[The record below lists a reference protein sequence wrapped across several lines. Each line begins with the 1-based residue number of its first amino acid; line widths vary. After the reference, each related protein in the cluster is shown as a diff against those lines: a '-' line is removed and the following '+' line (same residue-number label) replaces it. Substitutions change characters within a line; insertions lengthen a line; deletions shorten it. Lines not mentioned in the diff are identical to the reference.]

1 MAERLKD
8 QASAY
13 LRQHAGNPVDWWP
26 FSDEAFDEARR
37 RDVPVFISI
46 GYAACHWCHVMAH
59 ESFEDPEI
67 AEALNRGFVSIKVD
81 REERPDVDSAYMAA
95 TQALTGQG
103 GWPMSVFTLP
113 DGRPYYAGTYFPPRQ
128 LQGTPSFRQVLEA
141 VGGAWRERR
150 SDVEQS
156 ASQIAA
162 HLASNQLANRN
173 LLGDLSAAVPV
184 PGTGTGTAE
193 ALEAAVRALAET
205 EDAEFGGFGGATKF
219 PPSPLLRFLLAH
231 AHSTAP
237 TADTAAELAERTMT
251 VMALGGL
258 YDQVGG
264 GFARYTVDRRWQ
276 VPHFEKMLYDNAQLL
291 RSYAHLS
298 RLARDEDLRA
308 LALRVTGETAQWLA
322 DELTVPGGA
331 FASSLDADTLV
342 DGHRVEGATYVFTR
356 AELEGTLGAGSAAL
370 DLLDVDAD
378 DGASHRL
385 PGSTLRL
392 KAVPDA
398 AQAAVWAEART
409 KLAAVRAGRPLP
421 ARDGKVVAGWNGLAV
436 AGLADAALALAD
448 AGMPEDWMLPAAEA
462 AAGYLMDVH
471 WDGRILHRVSNDG
484 AAQGIEGLLEDYA
497 GAAEGLFSLYAA
509 TGNPRWHLDAQQLV
523 STAVERF
530 LSPEGLSDTA
540 LEPEQIRRAQGGQ
553 SAASPLDDAVPS
565 GTALFAGVLLTSAS
579 YGGPGSRRELAEALT
594 GHVRR
599 AAPAIPQAVGW
610 AMAVQQFILDGPQEL
625 AVTGTDA
632 GKVAE
637 LLAAGRR
644 AGGPGLVI
652 AHGTADGVPLLEGR
666 ETDLPALAYVCRGMV
681 CRRPVGSAG
690 ELRAELSAGKPD

>member
-1 MAERLKD
+1 MAERLKN

-26 FSDEAFDEARR
+26 FGDDAFDEARR

-67 AEALNRGFVSIKVD
+67 ARLLNRDFVSIKVD

-113 DGRPYYAGTYFPPRQ
+113 DGRTYYAGTYFPPRQ

-141 VGGAWRERR
+141 VSAAWRDRR

-156 ASQIAA
+156 AAQIAE
-162 HLASNQLANRN
+162 HLASNQLANRS
-173 LLGDLSAAVPV
+173 LLGNLSASVPL
-184 PGTGTGTAE
+184 PEPASGAAE
-193 ALEAAVRALAET
+193 ALEAAVAALAAAEDT
-205 EDAEFGGFGGATKF
+205 EYGGFGGAPKF

-231 AHSTAP
+231 AHGSAATAG
-237 TADTAAELAERTMT
+237 TAAELAGRTLT
-251 VMALGGL
+251 AMALGGL

-264 GFARYTVDRRWQ
+264 GFARYAVDRRWQ

-291 RSYAHLS
+291 RIYAHFS
-298 RLARDEDLRA
+298 RLAADVDLKS
-308 LALRVTGETAQWLA
+308 LALRVTRETAQWISAGLS
-322 DELTVPGGA
+322 VPGGA

-356 AELEGTLGAGSAAL
+356 AELEEILGAGSAAL
-370 DLLDVDAD
+370 DLLDLDAD

-392 KAVPDA
+392 RAIPDD
-398 AQAAVWAEART
+398 AQAAVWQDARAA
-409 KLAAVRAGRPLP
+409 LAAARSVRPQP
-421 ARDGKVVAGWNGLAV
+421 ERDGKVVAGWNGLAV

-448 AGMPEDWMLPAAEA
+448 AGMPEEWMLPAAET
-462 AAGYLMDVH
+462 AAGYLLDVH
-471 WDGRILHRVSNDG
+471 WDGRILRRVSSG
-484 AAQGIEGLLEDYA
+484 GQAQGIEGLLEDYA
-497 GAAEGLFSLYAA
+497 GVAEGLFALYAA
-509 TGNPRWHLDAQQLV
+509 TGNPRWHRAAQDLAA
-523 STAVERF
+523 TAVDRF
-530 LSPEGLSDTA
+530 LGPDGLSDTA
-540 LEPEQIRRAQGGQ
+540 LEAEQIRQAQGGQ
-553 SAASPLDDAVPS
+553 SAANPLDDAVPS
-565 GTALFAGVLLTSAS
+565 GTALLAGVLLTSAS
-579 YGGPGSRRELAEALT
+579 YGGPGWHRGLAEGLT
-594 GHVRR
+594 AHVQR

-610 AMAVQQFILDGPQEL
+610 SMAVQQFLLDGPQEL
-625 AVTGTDA
+625 AVTGTDP
-632 GKVAE
+632 GKVAQ
-637 LLAAGRR
+637 LLSAGRA

-652 AHGTADGVPLLEGR
+652 AHGEADSIGLLEGR
-666 ETDLPALAYVCRGMV
+666 ETDAPALAFVCRGMV
-681 CRRPVGSAG
+681 CRRPVESVAG
-690 ELRAELSAGKPD
+690 LEAELAART